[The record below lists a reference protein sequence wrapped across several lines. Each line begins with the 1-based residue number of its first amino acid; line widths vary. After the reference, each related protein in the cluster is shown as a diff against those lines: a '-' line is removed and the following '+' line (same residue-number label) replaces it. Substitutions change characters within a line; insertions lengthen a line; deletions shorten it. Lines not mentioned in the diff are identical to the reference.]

1 MKYLLEFN
9 SDREKLF
16 NVEIR
21 KIIEEFNSLLNDMN
35 CNLNIWDMISYH
47 EVPESEQKRGENYFM
62 YRNEIDDIRE
72 NIHNS
77 MDFFKK
83 IEDIIEDV
91 NDSFETKYNP
101 IKFRCEK
108 PIGRP
113 ILHSHSKENEKY
125 LKMYEGHF
133 TIKVEQSIDDQKSIE
148 YSIPILDKIISYI
161 KQLGVKNDIKVS
173 IENTQLR
180 GSLSLDMFERKPTY
194 LITHTFNMYV
204 K

>member
-16 NVEIR
+16 NDEIR
-21 KIIEEFNSLLNDMN
+21 RIRDEFNSLLNNMN
-35 CNLNIWDMISYH
+35 CNRSIWDMLPYR
-47 EVPESEQKRGENYFM
+47 EVPESEQKRGETYFM
-62 YRNEIDDIRE
+62 YRDEIDDIRE

-83 IEDIIEDV
+83 IEDIIEDI

-101 IKFRCEK
+101 IKFKCEK
-108 PIGRP
+108 PIGP
-113 ILHSHSKENEKY
+113 ILHSHNKENEKY
-125 LKMYEGHF
+125 LKMDEGHF

-204 K
+204 N